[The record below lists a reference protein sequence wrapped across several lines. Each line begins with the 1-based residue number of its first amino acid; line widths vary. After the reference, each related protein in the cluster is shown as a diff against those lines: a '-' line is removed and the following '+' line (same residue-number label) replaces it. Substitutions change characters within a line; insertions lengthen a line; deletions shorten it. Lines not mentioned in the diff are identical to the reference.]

1 MEQVC
6 RALNQRC
13 RIWQKNRLAETEL
26 THTAEVIVYHQ
37 QRNKASRMS
46 RQKQRSNHEVLAL

>member
-13 RIWQKNRLAETEL
+13 QIWQQNQRETTAVE
-26 THTAEVIVYHQ
+26 HTAEVIVYHQ
-37 QRNKASRMS
+37 QRNRAARVS
-46 RQKQRSNHEVLAL
+46 RQRRRELTELAL